1 MGEHQ
6 LRLRELTDDWT
17 PGRVLHL
24 TGKAVKALGV
34 PDGGHVVV
42 QFLEYS
48 PPLQPCDSV
57 FWVLRRYV
65 ADGVAG
71 VAWSVPLEWPPDELV
86 VNGRPEL
93 GAPNFDDLRETVAVV
108 RVTVDRPA
116 AACPPHSPGHGR
128 PQYLRTRPAS
138 VVIARLH
145 PKKATWETIRPGKRR
160 QVRAARAAGVTPD
173 QPYTE
178 PRFHSAT
185 HPFVARPTGSGT
197 VRYSRFLQSLATGR
211 GRCVLVLQAS
221 QGTTPPQARR
231 DRTLGT
237 VHKRRGG
244 VHTLR
249 RGGGQRRGAWRS
261 TTAGARGTAAPKL
274 ASAWATLTLGTARA
288 RMRGTGGM
296 ACRNAH
302 HATHWGEA
310 RVLTDT
316 PTRRR

>member
-173 QPYTE
+173 HRTLNPVSTA
-178 PRFHSAT
+178 RRIHSWRA
-185 HPFVARPTGSGT
+185 PQA
-197 VRYSRFLQSLATGR
+197 R
-211 GRCVLVLQAS
+211 GRC
-221 QGTTPPQARR
+221 GTRGFDSHWRQDGAGACWCCKRPRVRHRLKRAATGH
-231 DRTLGT
+231 LGPST
-237 VHKRRGG
+237 RGG
-244 VHTLR
+244 EACIPCDAAAG
-249 RGGGQRRGAWRS
+249 RGGERGGARPRGRAERQRRSWPQPGQ
-261 TTAGARGTAAPKL
+261 P
-274 ASAWATLTLGTARA
+274 
-288 RMRGTGGM
+288 
-296 ACRNAH
+296 
-302 HATHWGEA
+302 
-310 RVLTDT
+310 
-316 PTRRR
+316 

>member
-1 MGEHQ
+1 MG
-6 LRLRELTDDWT
+6 DD
-17 PGRVLHL
+17 P
-24 TGKAVKALGV
+24 
-34 PDGGHVVV
+34 
-42 QFLEYS
+42 
-48 PPLQPCDSV
+48 
-57 FWVLRRYV
+57 
-65 ADGVAG
+65 AG
-71 VAWSVPLEWPPDELV
+71 EE
-86 VNGRPEL
+86 
-93 GAPNFDDLRETVAVV
+93 
-108 RVTVDRPA
+108 
-116 AACPPHSPGHGR
+116 
-128 PQYLRTRPAS
+128 
-138 VVIARLH
+138 
-145 PKKATWETIRPGKRR
+145 
-160 QVRAARAAGVTPD
+160 AAGAGGAGPWGHSRP
-173 QPYTE
+173 PYTE

-211 GRCVLVLQAS
+211 GRCVLVLPAS
-221 QGTTPPQARR
+221 QGTTPPQARC

-316 PTRRR
+316 PTGRRRHGLLSCPRQCQRQSSSLLLPPPPPRMRQLCWGQGLSPARTRHPQGEAPQAFRRRNLLASGDP